1 MSMQLYIVYNSIT
14 LDFQA
19 GGYKLVD
26 GFFPETADEG
36 MESITDQFQIYIKGS
51 SASDLRS
58 KITAIRL
65 AFEHAKNH
73 KDDALAAWLYFDVDS
88 SGDAW
93 MSKLLG
99 GTVLYDKNLDHN
111 WRQAKCVATI
121 IVEHKP
127 YWDATDEIQV
137 PLTNG
142 NGTNNTAG
150 LNVFNHDDGGGASP
164 NHHDNWVEIAAADV
178 LGDLSGPSR
187 LEILNTFATSRL
199 FVLWIGQNWTDPAN
213 FDHII
218 EGEDSSTGTP
228 HAGDS
233 SSSGGSY
240 MEAVLASGA
249 EATMFTW
256 ALTDSFLNTCWGQYY
271 KIIVRFKDS
280 APLFPIKYRIKLI
293 YSGTTIWQSGQV
305 LLDTTRGYSVRDLF
319 TLRLP
324 PWLLQQTNLTAL
336 TMIMTG
342 QQNTGSP
349 ISINLDF
356 QQITPL
362 DGYRMLECAGYGV
375 VQNGRMID
383 DGLNEVAYIDN
394 GAGDD
399 KAGILIGYGNPIAL
413 YPGKKQ
419 RLYFLMHSST
429 SQLAEIARTISV
441 KLFYHPRRRTL

>member
-1 MSMQLYIVYNSIT
+1 MTMQLYIVYGGIT

-19 GGYKLVD
+19 DGYEVLGGFY
-26 GFFPETADEG
+26 PETADEG
-36 MESITDQFQIYIKGS
+36 MESISDQFQIRIQGS
-51 SASDLRS
+51 SSADLHA
-58 KITAIRL
+58 KINAIRL
-65 AFEHAKNH
+65 AFEHAKRH
-73 KDDALAAWLYFDVDS
+73 KNDAQAAWFYYEVDNS
-88 SGDAW
+88 SNAW
-93 MSKLLG
+93 MSKLLDG
-99 GTVLYDKNLDHN
+99 DVIYDSKLEST
-111 WRQAKCVATI
+111 WRHYIVIATI
-121 IVEHKP
+121 IVERKP
-127 YWDATDEIQV
+127 YWDAMDEIQV

-150 LNVFNHDDGGGASP
+150 LTVFNHDDGGGASP

-178 LGDLSGPSR
+178 LGDLPGPTR
-187 LEILNTFATSRL
+187 LEILNTYASSRL
-199 FVLWIGQNWTDPAN
+199 FVSWIGQNWTDPAN

-233 SSSGGSY
+233 SSSGGAY
-240 MEAVLASGA
+240 MESSLASGA

-280 APLFPIKYRIKLI
+280 APLFPIKYRIKLV

-324 PWLLQQTNLTAL
+324 PWLLGQTNLTAL

-349 ISINLDF
+349 ISVNLDF
-356 QQITPL
+356 EQITPL